1 MLATVFQIITQ
12 ISSTKR
18 NITFHEKQHVN
29 KQAGC
34 QLRNTGLQT
43 Q

>member
-1 MLATVFQIITQ
+1 MAATVFQIITQ
-12 ISSTKR
+12 ESSTKH
-18 NITFHEKQHVN
+18 NITFHEKQHLN

-34 QLRNTGLQT
+34 QLCNTSLQI